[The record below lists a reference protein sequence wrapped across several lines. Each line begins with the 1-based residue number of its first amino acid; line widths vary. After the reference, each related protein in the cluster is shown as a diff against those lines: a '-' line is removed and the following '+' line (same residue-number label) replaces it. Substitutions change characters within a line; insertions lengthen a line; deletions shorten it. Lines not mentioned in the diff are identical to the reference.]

1 MSASRKMKTY
11 ETIEHEAAPAKKT
24 AGWKPVVIVTA
35 HGTAHYEAA
44 VPVTSEEKRTSVAK
58 GIALFLAAPFI
69 ALAYLLAL
77 PLVGCGALVWIAA
90 KALAQKVPVVKT
102 IALAVAAPFIGLA
115 FILATPVLGL
125 GVMARLGA
133 ASLAAR

>member
-1 MSASRKMKTY
+1 MKTY
-11 ETIEHEAAPAKKT
+11 ETIGYEAAPVKKT
-24 AGWKPVVIVTA
+24 EGWVPVVIVTA

-44 VPVTSEEKRTSVAK
+44 VPVTAEEKGASVAK

-77 PLVGCGALVWIAA
+77 PLVGLATLAWIAA
-90 KALAQKVPVVKT
+90 KALAERIPVVKT
-102 IALAVAAPFIGLA
+102 IALAIAAPFIGLA
-115 FILATPVLGL
+115 FILAAPVVGL
-125 GVMARLGA
+125 GALVRMGS

>member
-1 MSASRKMKTY
+1 MSALRKMKTY

-24 AGWKPVVIVTA
+24 ACWVPVVIVTA
-35 HGTAHYEAA
+35 HGTARYEAA
-44 VPVTSEEKRTSVAK
+44 VPVTAEEKRNSVAK

-90 KALAQKVPVVKT
+90 KALAERVPAVKT
-102 IALAVAAPFIGLA
+102 IALAVAAPFVGLA

-125 GVMARLGA
+125 GILARLGA
-133 ASLAAR
+133 ASLAVR

>member
-11 ETIEHEAAPAKKT
+11 ETIEYEAAPVEKT
-24 AGWKPVVIVTA
+24 AGWVPVVIVTA
-35 HGTAHYEAA
+35 HETAHYDTA
-44 VPVTSEEKRTSVAK
+44 VPVTAEEKRTSVAK

-77 PLVGCGALVWIAA
+77 PIVGLGALAWIAA
-90 KALAQKVPVVKT
+90 KTLAARVPVVKT

-115 FILATPVLGL
+115 FILAAPVVGLGL
-125 GVMARLGA
+125 LARVGA
-133 ASLAAR
+133 ASLATR

>member
-1 MSASRKMKTY
+1 MSALRKMTTY
-11 ETIEHEAAPAKKT
+11 ETNEYEAAPAKKA
-24 AGWKPVVIVTA
+24 AGWIPVVIVTA
-35 HGTAHYEAA
+35 HGTAHYEGA
-44 VPVTSEEKRTSVAK
+44 VPVTAEEKRTSIAK

-77 PLVGCGALVWIAA
+77 PVVGLAALAWIAA
-90 KALAQKVPVVKT
+90 KALAAKVPVVKT

-115 FILATPVLGL
+115 FILAGPVVGL
-125 GVMARLGA
+125 GVLVRMVS